1 MPWFVLTSLGVR
13 RLPDFFLFAL
23 VNQHSC
29 CEEGANPTILVAH
42 LLCTA
47 KRAVEQSPSEL
58 EAIMSIIDQATF
70 NELKQMSGA
79 DFINELIDA
88 FLEDAP
94 GMIQNMR
101 TALDKNDVE
110 SFRRNAHS
118 LKSNANTFGA
128 TELGA
133 LSKELEFM
141 AKENN
146 LEIGN
151 RLEILN
157 DVFQKVAE
165 ELKGMRV

>member
-1 MPWFVLTSLGVR
+1 MPL
-13 RLPDFFLFAL
+13 
-23 VNQHSC
+23 
-29 CEEGANPTILVAH
+29 
-42 LLCTA
+42 
-47 KRAVEQSPSEL
+47 
-58 EAIMSIIDQATF
+58 IDQVTF

-88 FLEDAP
+88 FLDDAP
-94 GMIQNMR
+94 NMIQNMYI
-101 TALDKNDVE
+101 ALDTKDVE

-133 LSKELEFM
+133 LAKELEM
-141 AKENN
+141 MGKENN